1 MNEDVKVEDG
11 RFKYGKRFF
20 IYMPALKGRRYKSSG
35 EFISKRIRNATA
47 PFASG
52 QHPEKRQPFA
62 WEYSVYYWWWEF
74 LRRHDGY
81 RDCCERGG
89 KGRYKKLY
97 ADWGNIHAYTAETFW
112 DWWSEKLDY
121 GESRG
126 EYLFAEPPLPRRI
139 TIADKVAKD
148 TQTLTVNLPLE
159 IRTTELLKF
168 MRKFLAENKSRV
180 RAARS
185 ISSAR
190 YPVAAKVRSAT
201 LFQVL
206 RVWDVEQEYGHLK
219 TQYEKSILAGIN
231 RETKHFETMEFRR
244 NMKMAEDYIHFAVAD
259 GTFPQ
264 RRAR

>member
-52 QHPEKRQPFA
+52 QHPDKRQPFA
-62 WEYSVYYWWWEF
+62 WEYSVYYWWW
-74 LRRHDGY
+74 D
-81 RDCCERGG
+81 
-89 KGRYKKLY
+89 
-97 ADWGNIHAYTAETFW
+97 TAETFW

-168 MRKFLAENKSRV
+168 MRKFLAENKARV

-231 RETKHFETMEFRR
+231 RETKHSETMEFRR

-264 RRAR
+264 RSAR